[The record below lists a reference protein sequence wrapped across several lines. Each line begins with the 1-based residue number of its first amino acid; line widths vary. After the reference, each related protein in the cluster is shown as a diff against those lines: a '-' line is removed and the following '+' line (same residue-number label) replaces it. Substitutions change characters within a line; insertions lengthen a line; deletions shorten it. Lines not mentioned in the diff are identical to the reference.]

1 MSAFKERKGNTT
13 IQIIASRRRRVGL
26 LLLLLLKVSGRDRYM
41 GEMDKPSRD
50 VLGEGQLDAGLDDV
64 EARVD

>member
-13 IQIIASRRRRVGL
+13 IQIIASRRRRVG